1 MEMVLQKQMSKCLSS
16 SPYEIIKE
24 AEEVALFEC
33 SLHEVQG
40 RLSNVIPALGV
51 FSAEGGQAGFGL
63 YHRHRCAEDRELK
76 RVSQSCALNT
86 VLKHNLE
93 QEEMRMRAP
102 RGDQVID

>member
-1 MEMVLQKQMSKCLSS
+1 MQQQMSKCLSS
-16 SPYEIIKE
+16 SPHEIIRE

-40 RLSNVIPALGV
+40 RLSNVIPALGL

-63 YHRHRCAEDRELK
+63 YHRHRCAENRKLK

-86 VLKHNLE
+86 VLEHNLE
-93 QEEMRMRAP
+93 Q
-102 RGDQVID
+102 